1 MVGRA
6 SSSRAGGYMSSL
18 LVPGRNH
25 PSVRTRAHGVCI
37 GRYTQSAS
45 PDSERAVEQRQPRE
59 QVRRADERHG
69 RVAGPALE
77 AEQRADHGDRRPG
90 HGDRAD
96 DAARDDPDELVEGGA
111 DARAP
116 DQDEGDQGQ
125 RDRHERVHG
134 HVSRGAPGVMKC
146 GGIHAP
152 RLPAARAC
160 SRRGKPD
167 MPGCKV
173 LAPRADISSV
183 THPRSP
189 LMKAAVRPEHHLLA
203 VEHEHDVNCMFELAV
218 PAVET
223 GADRPPLHIA
233 LVIDRS
239 GSMAGEKLAHACR
252 CAAWLGERL
261 RPTDE
266 LALVTFDDEVRLVLP
281 RTPVDAARLAAALA
295 SVRPG
300 GTTNLSGGWLKG
312 LEQLRSSPADATRRI
327 LLLTDGMANVGI
339 TDGGTLARL
348 PRGAQADGVGTT
360 TIGFGADFDEDLLT
374 AMADSGGGN
383 AHWAET
389 PDMAPEIFAKE
400 FDGLTRLCAQ
410 NVSVEIRP
418 SAQVEVLGILNE
430 YPQVAVP

>member
-1 MVGRA
+1 
-6 SSSRAGGYMSSL
+6 
-18 LVPGRNH
+18 
-25 PSVRTRAHGVCI
+25 
-37 GRYTQSAS
+37 
-45 PDSERAVEQRQPRE
+45 
-59 QVRRADERHG
+59 
-69 RVAGPALE
+69 
-77 AEQRADHGDRRPG
+77 
-90 HGDRAD
+90 
-96 DAARDDPDELVEGGA
+96 
-111 DARAP
+111 
-116 DQDEGDQGQ
+116 
-125 RDRHERVHG
+125 
-134 HVSRGAPGVMKC
+134 
-146 GGIHAP
+146 
-152 RLPAARAC
+152 
-160 SRRGKPD
+160 
-167 MPGCKV
+167 
-173 LAPRADISSV
+173 
-183 THPRSP
+183 
-189 LMKAAVRPEHHLLA
+189 MKAAVRPEHHLLA

-430 YPQVAVP
+430 YPQVAVPGGVQVQLGDAYGGETRNVVFQLHIPSVVELGAVQVAELLLRYVTVGNEIATHEETVPLVVNAVSAADAAAAAPDAEVRRRVLVLTAARARDDAIRMTDRGDTGSAHRALRLAARTLRETAALDPDAAPTAALQAALLDEEAGELARGPMTPHQRKRLRYDSTKRRRGR

>member
-1 MVGRA
+1 
-6 SSSRAGGYMSSL
+6 
-18 LVPGRNH
+18 
-25 PSVRTRAHGVCI
+25 
-37 GRYTQSAS
+37 
-45 PDSERAVEQRQPRE
+45 
-59 QVRRADERHG
+59 
-69 RVAGPALE
+69 
-77 AEQRADHGDRRPG
+77 
-90 HGDRAD
+90 
-96 DAARDDPDELVEGGA
+96 
-111 DARAP
+111 
-116 DQDEGDQGQ
+116 
-125 RDRHERVHG
+125 
-134 HVSRGAPGVMKC
+134 
-146 GGIHAP
+146 
-152 RLPAARAC
+152 
-160 SRRGKPD
+160 
-167 MPGCKV
+167 
-173 LAPRADISSV
+173 
-183 THPRSP
+183 
-189 LMKAAVRPEHHLLA
+189 MKAAVRPEHHLLA

-312 LEQLRSSPADATRRI
+312 LEQLGSSPADATRRI

-430 YPQVAVP
+430 YPQVAVPGGVQVQLGDAYGGETRNVVFQLHIPSVVELGAVQVAELLLRYVTVGNEIATHEETVPLVVNAVSAADAAAAAPDAEVRRRVLVLTAARARDDAIRMTDRGDTGSAHRALRLAARTLRETAALDPDAAPTAALQAALLDEEAGELARGPMTPHQRKRLRYDSTKRRRGR

>member
-1 MVGRA
+1 
-6 SSSRAGGYMSSL
+6 
-18 LVPGRNH
+18 
-25 PSVRTRAHGVCI
+25 
-37 GRYTQSAS
+37 
-45 PDSERAVEQRQPRE
+45 
-59 QVRRADERHG
+59 
-69 RVAGPALE
+69 
-77 AEQRADHGDRRPG
+77 
-90 HGDRAD
+90 
-96 DAARDDPDELVEGGA
+96 
-111 DARAP
+111 
-116 DQDEGDQGQ
+116 
-125 RDRHERVHG
+125 
-134 HVSRGAPGVMKC
+134 
-146 GGIHAP
+146 
-152 RLPAARAC
+152 
-160 SRRGKPD
+160 
-167 MPGCKV
+167 
-173 LAPRADISSV
+173 
-183 THPRSP
+183 
-189 LMKAAVRPEHHLLA
+189 MKAAVRPEHHLLA

-430 YPQVAVP
+430 YPQVAVPGGVQVQLGDAYGGETRNVVFQLHIPSVVELGAVQVAELLLRYVTVGNEIATDEETVPLVVNAVSAADAAAAAPDAEVRRRVLVLTAARARDDAIRMTDRGDTGSAHRALRLAARTLRETAALDPDAAPTAALQAALLDEEAGELARGPMTPHQRKRLRYDSTKRRRGR

>member
-1 MVGRA
+1 
-6 SSSRAGGYMSSL
+6 
-18 LVPGRNH
+18 
-25 PSVRTRAHGVCI
+25 
-37 GRYTQSAS
+37 
-45 PDSERAVEQRQPRE
+45 
-59 QVRRADERHG
+59 
-69 RVAGPALE
+69 
-77 AEQRADHGDRRPG
+77 
-90 HGDRAD
+90 
-96 DAARDDPDELVEGGA
+96 
-111 DARAP
+111 
-116 DQDEGDQGQ
+116 
-125 RDRHERVHG
+125 
-134 HVSRGAPGVMKC
+134 
-146 GGIHAP
+146 
-152 RLPAARAC
+152 
-160 SRRGKPD
+160 
-167 MPGCKV
+167 
-173 LAPRADISSV
+173 
-183 THPRSP
+183 
-189 LMKAAVRPEHHLLA
+189 MKAAVRPEHRLLA
-203 VEHEHDVNCMFELAV
+203 VEHEHDINCMFELAV

-348 PRGAQADGVGTT
+348 PRGTQADGVGTT

-383 AHWAET
+383 AHWADT

-430 YPQVAVP
+430 YPQVAVPGGVQVQLGDAYGGETRNVVFQLHVPSVVELGAVPVAELLLRYVTVGNEIATHEETIPLVVNAVSAADAAAAAPDAEVRRQVLVLTAARARDDAIRMTDRGDTGSAHRALRLAARTLRETAALDPDAAPTATLQAALLDEEAGELARGPMTPHQRKRLRYDSTKRRRGR

>member
-1 MVGRA
+1 
-6 SSSRAGGYMSSL
+6 
-18 LVPGRNH
+18 
-25 PSVRTRAHGVCI
+25 
-37 GRYTQSAS
+37 
-45 PDSERAVEQRQPRE
+45 
-59 QVRRADERHG
+59 
-69 RVAGPALE
+69 
-77 AEQRADHGDRRPG
+77 
-90 HGDRAD
+90 
-96 DAARDDPDELVEGGA
+96 
-111 DARAP
+111 
-116 DQDEGDQGQ
+116 
-125 RDRHERVHG
+125 
-134 HVSRGAPGVMKC
+134 
-146 GGIHAP
+146 
-152 RLPAARAC
+152 
-160 SRRGKPD
+160 
-167 MPGCKV
+167 
-173 LAPRADISSV
+173 
-183 THPRSP
+183 
-189 LMKAAVRPEHHLLA
+189 MKAAVRPEHHLLA

-312 LEQLRSSPADATRRI
+312 LEQLGSSPADATRRI
-327 LLLTDGMANVGI
+327 LLLTDGMANVGV

-430 YPQVAVP
+430 YPQVAVPGGVQVQLGDAYGGETRNVVFQLHIPSVVELGAVQVAELLLRYVTVGNEIATHEETVPLVVNAVSAADAAAAAPDAEVRRRVLVLTAARARDDAIRMTDRGDTGSAHRALRLAARTLRETAALDPDAAPTAALQAALLDEEAGELARGPMTPHQRKRLRYDSTKRRRGR